1 MQPDTRYRIRIQ
13 ALNSLGSGPFSH
25 TFKLKTKP
33 LPPQPPRLEC
43 TAFSH
48 QTLRLKWGDGPAK
61 ATPSDALQYQ
71 LQMEDKRG
79 RFVSLYRGPCHTHK
93 VQRLNESTSYM
104 FRIQAFN
111 EAGQGPFS
119 TVYTFTTPRSP
130 PAPIKAPRVE
140 RVEDMSSVC
149 EVSWEPLLPMKG
161 DPIIYTVQSMMGN
174 SEYKQVRRCD
184 LCSTGWGGGGTHHS

>member
-1 MQPDTRYRIRIQ
+1 MGCLVQIRRPADKTCFI
-13 ALNSLGSGPFSH
+13 PFS
-25 TFKLKTKP
+25 LSSP
-33 LPPQPPRLEC
+33 LSSLLSPLSPLSSPL
-43 TAFSH
+43 S
-48 QTLRLKWGDGPAK
+48 TL
-61 ATPSDALQYQ
+61 PSPLS
-71 LQMEDKRG
+71 

-140 RVEDMSSVC
+140 RVEDLSSVC

-174 SEYKQVRRCD
+174 SEYKQVRRMRRAVIYVALD
-184 LCSTGWGGGGTHHS
+184 GETHHSRYQCVAPHRSHTTG